1 MTSISGVWR
10 KLRTIAALPA
20 LLSLSACHWIRTGDP
35 APLHPV
41 AASQIKTIGDCTADG
56 RCRDSVDI
64 VAMGVGGLL
73 IVPWRDSTQLV
84 MTPPSYTNP
93 TLWWTAFGNW
103 LVGSRPNTARIE
115 RRLRDNPLAGIDRL
129 ARVRAV
135 LVGHG
140 HYDHLMDLPYLARYL
155 PQATVF
161 GSSSV
166 TNTLNA
172 VPEFSGRDNQP
183 SRLAS
188 IDSIA
193 GVDGDRPGRSF
204 AVGSAIRVRAIAW
217 EHAPNFGSHV
227 IARGNT
233 TSAKSALPRGL
244 FGWKLGRVYL
254 YAIDIVDTDGTVG
267 HRLIVHDAG
276 ASPVVVRRAVNVLGT
291 MPPARSTTV
300 VITAANYDQEPSYP
314 DILLASLAP
323 EHVLLG
329 HWEDFFRSPEKAERV
344 VRGIHPRKLIDVVQ
358 RYQGNRWT
366 ALRVGATLRVR
377 F

>member
-1 MTSISGVWR
+1 MSTTFHARRG
-10 KLRTIAALPA
+10 LRAIAILPA
-20 LLSLSACHWIRTGDP
+20 LLGLNACHWIRTGDP
-35 APLHPV
+35 EPLHPV
-41 AASQIKTIGDCTADG
+41 AASQIKTLGDCATG
-56 RCRDSVDI
+56 GGCRDSVDI

-129 ARVRAV
+129 SRVRAV

-155 PQATVF
+155 PHATVF

-172 VPEFSGRDNQP
+172 VPEFSGRDSQP

-188 IDSIA
+188 IDSLA
-193 GVDGDRPGRSF
+193 AVDGDHPGRSF
-204 AVGSAIRVRAIAW
+204 DVGSAVRVRAIAW

-227 IARGNT
+227 VARGST
-233 TSAKSALPRGL
+233 ASPKAALPRGL

-254 YAIDIVDTDGTVG
+254 YAIDIMDPDGTVG
-267 HRLIVHDAG
+267 SRILVHDAG
-276 ASPVVVRRAVNVLGT
+276 ASPVVVRRAVNVIGT
-291 MPPARSTTV
+291 MPAARSTIV
-300 VITAANYDQEPSYP
+300 VITAANYNQEPSYP

-344 VRGIHPRKLIDVVQ
+344 VRGIHPQKLIDVVQ
-358 RYQGNRWT
+358 RYQGDRWT